1 MTDVA
6 RFIESRECVFFD
18 LFHTL
23 TGLESEWSDLPPTS
37 VFLGVDRDAWNEQLL
52 ERSRDRLVGKL
63 RDPVEFIGMMARN
76 LDPTITEER
85 ICEAARVRVERF
97 AQAVTRIPE
106 ENLET
111 LSELRRRG
119 KRLCLI
125 SNADASEAAPWL
137 RSPLSP
143 LFDEAIFSCDVGTLK
158 PEPEIYALA
167 LARMGANAARSA
179 FVGDGGSGEL
189 SGARRAGLGTVMV
202 SYVASELWP
211 ERVEA
216 RRAEADFSVER
227 IPELIGR

>member
-6 RFIESRECVFFD
+6 RFIDSKEYLFFD

-37 VFLGVDRDAWNEQLL
+37 SFLGVDREAWNEQLL

-63 RDPVEFIGMMARN
+63 RDPVEFIGTMARA
-76 LDPTITEER
+76 LDPSISEER
-85 ICEAARVRVERF
+85 IREAARIRAARF
-97 AQAVTRIPE
+97 EQAVTRIPE
-106 ENLET
+106 ENLDT

-125 SNADASEAAPWL
+125 SNADVSEAAPWQ
-137 RSPLSP
+137 RSPLAG
-143 LFDEAIFSCDVGTLK
+143 LFDEAIFSCDVGAQK

-167 LARMGANAARSA
+167 LGRMGAEAAASA

-189 SGARRAGLGTVMV
+189 AGARRAGLGTVMV
-202 SYVASELWP
+202 SYVAGELWP
-211 ERVEA
+211 ERLAA
-216 RRAEADFSVER
+216 RRAEADFSIER
-227 IPELIGR
+227 IPELIGS

>member
-6 RFIESRECVFFD
+6 RFIDSRECVFFD

-23 TGLESEWSDLPPTS
+23 TGLESEWSGLPPTS
-37 VFLGVDRDAWNEQLL
+37 ALLGVGREAWNEQLL

-63 RDPVEFIGMMARN
+63 RDPVEFIGMMARK
-76 LDPTITEER
+76 LDPTISDER
-85 ICEAARVRVERF
+85 IREAARSREERF
-97 AQAVTRIPE
+97 AQALTRIPE
-106 ENLET
+106 ENVET
-111 LSELRRRG
+111 LAELRRRG

-125 SNADASEAAPWL
+125 SNADVSEAAAWP

-167 LARMGANAARSA
+167 LERMGAKADRSA

-202 SYVASELWP
+202 WRVASELWP

-216 RRAEADFSVER
+216 RRAEADYSVER
-227 IPELIGR
+227 VPELIGG